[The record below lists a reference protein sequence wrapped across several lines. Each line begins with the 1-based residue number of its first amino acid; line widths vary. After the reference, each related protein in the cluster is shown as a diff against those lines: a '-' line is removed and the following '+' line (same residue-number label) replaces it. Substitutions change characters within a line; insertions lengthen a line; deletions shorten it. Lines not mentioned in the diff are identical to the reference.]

1 MLVLAASSNGA
12 ACFVGRPVCSG
23 RRCGTAVALGGLP
36 EPVERL
42 LPAVALKD
50 RASVL
55 PLWKALRQC
64 YPTEAQAIE
73 ALRVNRALCLPW
85 VCESEREISPVLVRS
100 LAVCTMHD
108 GRPPGRPFAR
118 RHRLRQQYQ
127 RIVQGDRRTLRRGGS

>member
-1 MLVLAASSNGA
+1 MRAVIFSLMLAASIDDA

-23 RRCGTAVALGGLP
+23 RRCEVKAVVGLP

-85 VCESEREISPVLVRS
+85 VCESERDALKP
-100 LAVCTMHD
+100 
-108 GRPPGRPFAR
+108 
-118 RHRLRQQYQ
+118 LRK
-127 RIVQGDRRTLRRGGS
+127 V